1 MTGSVTP
8 DVDEVSPL
16 DVGLPVADGVE
27 EGDEGE
33 EDEEDE
39 RQETSGPFS
48 T

>member
-1 MTGSVTP
+1 MTGNVTP

-16 DVGLPVADGVE
+16 DVGLPVADGVVEGE
-27 EGDEGE
+27 EDE

-39 RQETSGPFS
+39 RQETSAPFS